1 MRRIVRKWGC
11 LCAMAAFWPWLAL
24 AQQAAP
30 AAAAS
35 VPASAA
41 SMTLPDIPFAAADAA
56 AVAVP
61 SAANAWGGERSGNEP
76 TLSDR
81 VVSYRIDAELDAA
94 KHAVSG
100 KQHMTWRNRSDRP
113 VSKVYFHLYLNAF
126 QNEGSTWFTERKVL
140 TAHGRSR
147 GAAALKKGE
156 WGWIELKQV
165 KQGDAALKWQ
175 FVQPDGGPATDQ
187 TVVRIDLAEPVPA
200 GGTLALDIDFLS
212 QLPRV
217 VERTGWFGDFNLVAQ
232 WFPKIGVLELPGERG
247 ATAPRW
253 NVHEFHFNS
262 EFYADFGLYDVRLT
276 VPADYTV
283 GAVGKLQGPPETAN
297 GKSTY
302 HFVQGDVHDFAW
314 VAAKGYKTL
323 DGSWQGPGSPKV
335 DVRVIYP
342 DEYAAS
348 AAPVLKATTDSLTY
362 FSNSLG
368 AYPYET
374 VTAVVPP
381 YNASEAGGMEYPTFF
396 TAEGYAKVEPGTL
409 TQYAI
414 DFVTIHEFGHGY
426 FYGLLA
432 SNEFEEPMLDEGMNE
447 YWDGRMTRDSGEKIV
462 LASGW
467 MKRLGITPAMT
478 GFEAERLGA
487 GLHQPPDPLGAN
499 AWDRLS
505 SSSYGTVYSRT
516 ATAMHDLEERL
527 GKPVLERAMHEYYRR
542 WRFRH
547 PSSADLRATLAE
559 VSGNPKAVNEIFDQ
573 YVYGTAQID
582 DRVASIDTAEVLP
595 LAGSTLKDGR
605 RSELDSDALDKQVD
619 KQREDWDKAHPKAK
633 PGSGPFPWHSTV
645 TVRRDGV
652 PVPQLLRVKFAD
664 GSSEDV
670 HWNDGR
676 RWARFDFTKPSK
688 VVSATLDPEQK
699 IYLDANKLND
709 SRTTKADGSASRRWS
724 ADAASLLQIFYA
736 LVGSL

>member
-1 MRRIVRKWGC
+1 MRRSVRNWGR
-11 LCAMAAFWPWLAL
+11 LCAVAVCWPWLAL
-24 AQQAAP
+24 AQQAVP
-30 AAAAS
+30 ATSVAA
-35 VPASAA
+35 PASAA
-41 SMTLPDIPFAAADAA
+41 SVALPDIPFAAADAA
-56 AVAVP
+56 AVSVP
-61 SAANAWGGERSGNEP
+61 SAASAWGGEHSGDEP

-81 VVSYRIDAELDAA
+81 VVSYRIDATLDAA
-94 KHAVSG
+94 KHAVIG
-100 KQHMTWRNRSDRP
+100 QQHMTWRNRSDRP

-140 TAHGRSR
+140 TAHGSSR
-147 GAAALKKGE
+147 GEAVLKKGE
-156 WGWIELKQV
+156 WGWIELTQV
-165 KQGDAALKWQ
+165 KQGDAALKWR

-187 TVVRIDLAEPVPA
+187 TVAQIDLAEPVPA
-200 GGTLALDIDFLS
+200 GGTLTLDIDFLS

-217 VERTGWFGDFNLVAQ
+217 VERTGWWGDFNLVAQ

-247 ATAPRW
+247 ASAPRW

-276 VPADYTV
+276 VPSDYTV

-302 HFVQGDVHDFAW
+302 HYVQGDVHDFAW

-323 DGSWQGPGSPKV
+323 DGSWQGPGSPQV

-342 DEYAAS
+342 AEYAAS

-362 FSNSLG
+362 FSNTLG
-368 AYPYET
+368 AYPYQT

-396 TAEGYAKVEPGTL
+396 TAEGYDKVEPGTL
-409 TQYAI
+409 TQYML

-447 YWDGRMTRDSGEKIV
+447 YWDDRMLRERGQDIV
-462 LASGW
+462 AASGW
-467 MKRLGITPAMT
+467 MKRFGIAPAIPP
-478 GFEAERLGA
+478 FVAERLIA
-487 GLHQPPDPLGAN
+487 GLRQPPDPLGAN
-499 AWDRLS
+499 SWDRLS
-505 SSSYGTVYSRT
+505 SSSYGTVYART

-527 GKPVLERAMHEYYRR
+527 GKPALERAMHEYYRR

-547 PSSADLRATLAE
+547 PSTADLRATLAE
-559 VSGNPKAVNEIFDQ
+559 VSGKPQAVAAIFDQ

-595 LAGSTLKDGR
+595 LAGSTLKDGK
-605 RSELDSDALDKQVD
+605 RSELDDEALDKQLD
-619 KQREDWDKAHPKAK
+619 QQRENWRKAHPAAK

-645 TVRRDGV
+645 TVRRDGA
-652 PVPQLLRVKFAD
+652 PVAQLLRVKFAD
-664 GSSEDV
+664 GSHEDV

-676 RWARFDFTKPSK
+676 RWARFEFIRPAKA
-688 VVSATLDPEQK
+688 VSATLDPEQT
-699 IYLDANKLND
+699 ILLDANKLND
-709 SRTTKADGSASRRWS
+709 SRTTRADGSASRRWS
-724 ADAASLLQIFYA
+724 ADAASLLQVFYA
-736 LVGSL
+736 LMGSL

>member
-1 MRRIVRKWGC
+1 
-11 LCAMAAFWPWLAL
+11 MAAFWPWLAM

-35 VPASAA
+35 VPPGAASAA
-41 SMTLPDIPFAAADAA
+41 LPDIPFAAADAA
-56 AVAVP
+56 AVSVP

-323 DGSWQGPGSPKV
+323 DDSWQGPGSPKV

-342 DEYAAS
+342 DEYTAS

-467 MKRLGITPAMT
+467 MKRLGITPA
-478 GFEAERLGA
+478 
-487 GLHQPPDPLGAN
+487 
-499 AWDRLS
+499 
-505 SSSYGTVYSRT
+505 
-516 ATAMHDLEERL
+516 
-527 GKPVLERAMHEYYRR
+527 
-542 WRFRH
+542 
-547 PSSADLRATLAE
+547 
-559 VSGNPKAVNEIFDQ
+559 
-573 YVYGTAQID
+573 
-582 DRVASIDTAEVLP
+582 
-595 LAGSTLKDGR
+595 
-605 RSELDSDALDKQVD
+605 
-619 KQREDWDKAHPKAK
+619 
-633 PGSGPFPWHSTV
+633 
-645 TVRRDGV
+645 
-652 PVPQLLRVKFAD
+652 
-664 GSSEDV
+664 
-670 HWNDGR
+670 
-676 RWARFDFTKPSK
+676 
-688 VVSATLDPEQK
+688 
-699 IYLDANKLND
+699 
-709 SRTTKADGSASRRWS
+709 
-724 ADAASLLQIFYA
+724 
-736 LVGSL
+736 